1 MRERGNNTFTYN
13 GKSSELFGLHI
24 DTPSTAS
31 APKLIYETINIPF
44 RSHAI
49 IDSSCCYE
57 NVDVKYKTWMRV
69 PNEYDRGRVTRRLKS
84 WLMADPEKYKILYD
98 SYDGDFCRLATYID
112 GLNIDVAVND
122 VLESELSFS
131 ADPYLYKLSSLNY
144 RPCSNGE
151 ILSNPFSFP
160 ARPKIKMLAS
170 GNPSF
175 SLGAAT
181 WQLWDVANK
190 AEIDCETM
198 VVLQDEKEATI
209 IDRELKDFFL
219 PPGNTKITW
228 DSTISKMWVAPCW
241 RCL

>member
-31 APKLIYETINIPF
+31 APKLIYEAINIPF

-69 PNEYDRGRVTRRLKS
+69 PNEYDRGKVTRNLKS
-84 WLMADPEKYKILYD
+84 WLMSEPEKYKMLYD
-98 SYDGDFCRLATYID
+98 SYDGEFCRFATYVD
-112 GLNIDVAVND
+112 GLNIDIAAND
-122 VLESELSFS
+122 VLESELIFS
-131 ADPYLYKLSSLNY
+131 ADPYLYKISSLEY
-144 RPCSNGE
+144 RPCNNGE
-151 ILSNPFSFP
+151 ILSNPFDFP
-160 ARPKIKMLAS
+160 ARPKIKMLAN
-170 GNPSF
+170 GNPSI
-175 SLGAAT
+175 SLGDAQ
-181 WQLWDVANK
+181 WKLWNVKNNV
-190 AEIDCETM
+190 EIDCETM
-198 VVLQDEKEATI
+198 VVLQDGQEITL

-219 PPGNTKITW
+219 QKGNTKITW
-228 DSTISKMWVAPCW
+228 DSTISKVWIAPCW